1 MLEPCTGFNRLVD
14 AASGCRAMGDIFMVT
29 QREQAKQGAEATG
42 AKQGR
47 SGSSSSGAR
56 VRAGAAA
63 EPQKPL
69 EAKQSAPTEAE
80 DAAPSEDVEE
90 QADEDSEADER
101 EGTEIL
107 VAMLVGL
114 AQMDSEA
121 AFAYE
126 TAAELA
132 DLSDVRSRLLEF
144 AADHRRHVTELGQ
157 AIREIGGEPAAAAP
171 PPDTSVF
178 GVLTS
183 ALGMVGPRALLMGLI
198 GNEEFTNS
206 AYDTA
211 LELITDA
218 ELRRLIERNFADE
231 QRHITWLATQARPSE
246 EEEPMATGEN

>member
-1 MLEPCTGFNRLVD
+1 MTGKRQGSSPSLSRSG
-14 AASGCRAMGDIFMVT
+14 AGAS
-29 QREQAKQGAEATG
+29 AKQDE
-42 AKQGR
+42 KR
-47 SGSSSSGAR
+47 
-56 VRAGAAA
+56 
-63 EPQKPL
+63 
-69 EAKQSAPTEAE
+69 EAKQPAITEAE
-80 DAAPSEDVEE
+80 DSAQSDLVEE
-90 QADEDSEADER
+90 QADEESEADER
-101 EGTEIL
+101 DDLETL

-132 DLSDVRSRLLEF
+132 ELSEVRSRLLEF
-144 AADHRRHVTELGQ
+144 AQDHRRHVAELGQ
-157 AIREIGGEPAAAAP
+157 AIREIGGEPTAAAP

-211 LELITDA
+211 LELISDPD
-218 ELRRLIERNFADE
+218 LRRLIERNFEDE